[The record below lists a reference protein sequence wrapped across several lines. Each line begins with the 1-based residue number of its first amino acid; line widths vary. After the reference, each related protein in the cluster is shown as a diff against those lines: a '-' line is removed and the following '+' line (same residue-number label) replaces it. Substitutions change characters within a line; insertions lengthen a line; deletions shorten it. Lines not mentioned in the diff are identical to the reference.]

1 MKSSRFNSKLEAIA
15 PSKLKIDYALTR
27 KEGVISLSIGEPD
40 FETPWDIEQ
49 AGISSVQ
56 NGYTFYADGL
66 GLPVLRKD
74 IAKYLSRHY
83 GLNYDANSEIL
94 VSVGASEAIDLAL
107 RSLLNDGDEV
117 IIPSPGYVSYAPLV
131 QLAGGKVVN
140 VPLKEQQGFRLQADD
155 LEKVIT
161 PKSKLLILNYPHN
174 PTGAILE
181 KKDAEAIAKVVIKHD
196 LLVLDDEI
204 YAELTYGKV
213 PFSIASLPN
222 LKERLIYVSGFSKAF
237 AMTGWRLGYV
247 CAPNDILSRLAKIH
261 GVSMLAAPTISQFAA
276 VEALEHGEDETSK
289 MREAY
294 NARRLFLV
302 KALNDLGLSCFV
314 PEGAFY
320 VFPNISRTGLSSDAF
335 VCTLFAEEKLL
346 LISGT
351 AFGEAGEGYV
361 RISYA
366 YSLEI
371 IKEAMKRLAHFLKA
385 HPLQA

>member
-1 MKSSRFNSKLEAIA
+1 
-15 PSKLKIDYALTR
+15 
-27 KEGVISLSIGEPD
+27 
-40 FETPWDIEQ
+40 
-49 AGISSVQ
+49 
-56 NGYTFYADGL
+56 
-66 GLPVLRKD
+66 
-74 IAKYLSRHY
+74 
-83 GLNYDANSEIL
+83 
-94 VSVGASEAIDLAL
+94 
-107 RSLLNDGDEV
+107 
-117 IIPSPGYVSYAPLV
+117 
-131 QLAGGKVVN
+131 
-140 VPLKEQQGFRLQADD
+140 
-155 LEKVIT
+155 
-161 PKSKLLILNYPHN
+161 LNYPHN

-204 YAELTYGKV
+204 YAELTYGKA

-222 LKERLIYVSGFSKAF
+222 LKERLIYISGFSKAF